1 MPPSR
6 WPLNRPASLLF
17 VSGAGGLSG
26 LLYWLS
32 IPATDMY
39 WLAWVCLAPC
49 LLIANF
55 APRGMVIAASLIGG
69 LVAATGRVYWIT
81 ETLQTFGA
89 LPFSIA
95 LLTNGLL
102 IFYLAL
108 YPLCFFYIC
117 SRMRFN
123 STGFAWAAASLW
135 VLLEWAQTWVITG
148 FPWEL
153 LGYSLYLNRP
163 LLQLASLTGVYGLS
177 FLIVLVNAAVVQI
190 LLFRSDLLRLGLPPF
205 LLLLAA
211 LSFGYYRLH
220 TLPEES
226 TSPLKVGIV
235 QGNFTQH
242 EKWNPKR
249 LERTI
254 QRYVELTRSLAAS
267 SQMDLIVYPETA
279 LPYYFRDPS
288 FASQSRQITDL
299 ARELGI
305 PVLVGSLE
313 GLRGSG
319 KPPYNRAFLIDEK
332 GKIRDF
338 ADKVHLVPFGEYI
351 PLPFLFQYLEGLTA
365 ESGAFAQG
373 EAHKAL
379 SLPNSDL
386 RFGVFICYESIFP
399 EITRTLAGL
408 GSSFLIN
415 TTNDAWFGRS
425 AAPYQHFSMVV
436 VRAVETGLPILRAA
450 NTGISGLVSP
460 SGEILKAT
468 PLFETLACVVSLKP
482 RSATTLYVKYGDVL
496 LLLCALFLGGFFWRQ
511 RLTEQRRGHSLTF
524 QSS

>member
-1 MPPSR
+1 MPPSP
-6 WPLNRPASLLF
+6 WPLNRPGSILL

-26 LLYWLS
+26 LLYWGS
-32 IPATDMY
+32 IPPIDIH
-39 WLAWVCLAPC
+39 WLVWISLVPC
-49 LLIANF
+49 LLVARS
-55 APRGMVIAASLIGG
+55 APRGIVIAASLIGG
-69 LVAATGRVYWIT
+69 LAAASGRVYWIT
-81 ETLQTFGA
+81 ETLQVFGA

-95 LLTNGLL
+95 LMTNALL
-102 IFYLAL
+102 VIYLAL

-123 STGFAWAAASLW
+123 ATGFAWAAASLW

-153 LGYSLYLNRP
+153 LGYSLYLNPP
-163 LLQLASLTGVYGLS
+163 LLQLASLTGVFGLS
-177 FLIVLVNAAVVQI
+177 FLIVLVNAAIVQI
-190 LLFRSDLLRLGLPPF
+190 LLFKGDLLRLGLPPL
-205 LLLLAA
+205 LLLLAT

-220 TLPEES
+220 KLPEEGTS
-226 TSPLKVGIV
+226 TLEIGIV

-254 QRYVELTRSLAAS
+254 KRYVDLTRSLAAS
-267 SQMDLIVYPETA
+267 RQMDLIVFPETA
-279 LPYYFRDPS
+279 LPYYFRDPG

-299 ARELGI
+299 ARELGT

-313 GLRGSG
+313 GYRGSG
-319 KPPYNRAFLIDEK
+319 KPPYNRAFLIDGK

-365 ESGAFAQG
+365 ESGAFAKG

-386 RFGVFICYESIFP
+386 HFGVFICYESIFP

-460 SGEILKAT
+460 RGEILKAT
-468 PLFETLACVVSLKP
+468 PLFETMAFVVSLEP
-482 RSATTLYVKYGDVL
+482 RSAKTLYVQYGNVL
-496 LLLCALFLGGFFWRQ
+496 VLFCALFLAALVMRH
-511 RLTEQRRGHSLTF
+511 RLGQRRGGA
-524 QSS
+524 